1 MGNREQFDLS
11 KYLLEKR
18 KQKGLSQTQVAND
31 TGLSSAYI
39 SMLEKGERKRPTQAV
54 IKKLAT
60 ALSIPNIE
68 MLQIME
74 YIASMEEDHVKEKD
88 KDTSKQIKLFDLTGL
103 TETSIN
109 QIQNQIDQLKSS
121 ENNSVIRFFDVTG
134 LSEKDIE
141 RVKEEIEL
149 LKIRNEYMK
158 LKKD

>member
-1 MGNREQFDLS
+1 
-11 KYLLEKR
+11 
-18 KQKGLSQTQVAND
+18 
-31 TGLSSAYI
+31 
-39 SMLEKGERKRPTQAV
+39 
-54 IKKLAT
+54 
-60 ALSIPNIE
+60 
-68 MLQIME
+68 
-74 YIASMEEDHVKEKD
+74 MEEDHVKEKD

-103 TETSIN
+103 TEASIN